1 MSGLCVIGHKTGLSL
16 SPPFYDDR
24 PRMLAFAAGRD
35 TGCTN
40 RGKHMSILAIGGAG
54 FIGRRLIPLLVAEN
68 QTVTVMD
75 IDVRTASAAFEQFGD
90 KVKVVRGDVTAF
102 DDVIGAMIESGAD
115 RVVNL
120 SYFIGE
126 LEPHVAFKLDIQ
138 GMDNVFEAARR
149 TGMKHTVFASSV
161 AVSGEQSKF
170 GERMVNEDD
179 ERHGTTQYAVN
190 KIMNEWQAHDYRRS
204 YDMKITCI
212 RPANVTGPDK
222 KFGSIDHVNCM
233 CQPAR
238 GNTVSFSHADTMR
251 CVIHVEDMAEV
262 FARVLLSDNPKQETY
277 NSGGATV
284 SLGELAALVKEF
296 LPDADIRF
304 DNESGGREVSGNFLI
319 DNSKA
324 LEEFGVQYAPLR
336 QRVKEVIN
344 DIRREEGLPLVE

>member
-1 MSGLCVIGHKTGLSL
+1 
-16 SPPFYDDR
+16 
-24 PRMLAFAAGRD
+24 
-35 TGCTN
+35 
-40 RGKHMSILAIGGAG
+40 MSILAIGGAG

-75 IDVRTASAAFEQFGD
+75 IDVRTAGAAFEKFGD

-149 TGMKHTVFASSV
+149 TAMKHTVFASSV
-161 AVSGEQSKF
+161 AVSGQQSKF
-170 GERMVNEDD
+170 GERLVDESD

-190 KIMNEWQAHDYRRS
+190 KIINEWQAHDYRRS
-204 YDMKITCI
+204 YGMTITCI

-238 GNTVSFSHADTMR
+238 GKPVSFSHADTMR
-251 CVIHVEDMAEV
+251 CVIHVEDMAAV
-262 FARVLLSDNPKQETY
+262 FARVLLSDSPKQETY

-304 DNESGGREVSGNFLI
+304 ESDSGGRDVSGNFLI
-319 DNSKA
+319 DNSRVV
-324 LEEFGVQYAPLR
+324 EEFGVQYAPLR